1 MTEQNNNSEYA
12 KTLIDTLHKGLFPF
26 VAVVSLIIA
35 ITSVGVGF
43 YQMKYARLSEQKV
56 AELETKVATLQGQLS
71 FKDQSEFEV
80 AVAASIN
87 KFVAQKQQADIDQK
101 YAQFEAAPEKVEEGK
116 HIYGDLGARFTLVE
130 FSDMECP
137 FCKRFHDTPKQIV
150 DASKGNVNWQWKHMP
165 LDFHNPA
172 AHKEALAAE
181 CIAEQK
187 GNRGFWVFV
196 NDIFHHTQGNGGG
209 VADLA
214 SVVTGVGADLDAFRE
229 CLGSGKYEDKVEAD
243 IQKAK
248 SYGVNGTPA
257 TFVVDNHTGKS
268 QLLGG
273 AQPAQAIMAVMRK
286 MMIESQQDDS
296 ANQ

>member
-1 MTEQNNNSEYA
+1 MTEQSTKSLRLGVVA
-12 KTLIDTLHKGLFPF
+12 AVLLGLVGTGFGIYQF
-26 VAVVSLIIA
+26 VKEKELAQEIA
-35 ITSVGVGF
+35 SVKSTVNQVKDAESVTF
-43 YQMKYARLSEQKV
+43 KSKAEFEAAV
-56 AELETKVATLQGQLS
+56 AE
-71 FKDQSEFEV
+71 
-80 AVAASIN
+80 SIN

-101 YAQFEAAPEKVEEGK
+101 YAQFEAAPEKVEDGK

-130 FSDMECP
+130 FSDLECP
-137 FCKRFHDTPKQIV
+137 YCKQFHDTPKQIV

-172 AHKEALAAE
+172 ALKEALAAE
-181 CIAEQK
+181 CVAEQK

-196 NDIFHHTQGNGGG
+196 NDVFQYSQGNGRG
-209 VADLA
+209 VADLP
-214 SVVTGVGADLDAFRE
+214 SLVTGVGADLEAFRE
-229 CLGSGKYEDKVEAD
+229 CFASGRFEEKVLAD
-243 IQKAK
+243 IRQAK
-248 SYGVNGTPA
+248 SHGVNGTPA

-296 ANQ
+296 ANK

>member
-1 MTEQNNNSEYA
+1 MKGTE
-12 KTLIDTLHKGLFPF
+12 
-26 VAVVSLIIA
+26 
-35 ITSVGVGF
+35 GV
-43 YQMKYARLSEQKV
+43 
-56 AELETKVATLQGQLS
+56 T
-71 FKDQSEFEV
+71 FKSKAEFEV
-80 AVAASIN
+80 AVAESIN

-101 YAQFEAAPEKVEEGK
+101 YAKFEAAPEKVDDGK
-116 HIYGDLGARFTLVE
+116 HIYGAPGARFTLVE

-137 FCKRFHDTPKQIV
+137 FCKQFHDTPKQIV

-165 LDFHNPA
+165 LDFHNPT
-172 AHKEALAAE
+172 AHREALAAE

-196 NDIFHHTQGNGGG
+196 NDIFHHSQGNGAG

-214 SVVTGVGADLDAFRE
+214 SVVTGVGADLDEFRD
-229 CLGSGKYEDKVEAD
+229 CLGSGKHEDKVEAD

-257 TFVVDNHTGKS
+257 TFVVDNQTGKS

-286 MMIESQQDDS
+286 MMIESQPDDS
-296 ANQ
+296 ASQ

>member
-1 MTEQNNNSEYA
+1 MTEQSTKSLRLGVVA
-12 KTLIDTLHKGLFPF
+12 AILLGLVGTGFGIYQF
-26 VAVVSLIIA
+26 VKEKDLAQEIA
-35 ITSVGVGF
+35 NVKSTVNQVKDAEGVTF
-43 YQMKYARLSEQKV
+43 KSKAEFEAAV
-56 AELETKVATLQGQLS
+56 AE
-71 FKDQSEFEV
+71 
-80 AVAASIN
+80 SIN

-116 HIYGDLGARFTLVE
+116 HISHGDLGARFTLVE

-286 MMIESQQDDS
+286 KMMIESQQDDS

>member
-1 MTEQNNNSEYA
+1 MTEQSSKSLRLGVVA
-12 KTLIDTLHKGLFPF
+12 SILLGLVGTGFGIYQF
-26 VAVVSLIIA
+26 VKEKELAQEIA
-35 ITSVGVGF
+35 SVKSSVKQVMDAEGITFKSKAEF
-43 YQMKYARLSEQKV
+43 EAAV
-56 AELETKVATLQGQLS
+56 AE
-71 FKDQSEFEV
+71 
-80 AVAASIN
+80 SIN
-87 KFVAQKQQADIDQK
+87 KFVAQKQQADIEQK
-101 YAQFEAAPEKVEEGK
+101 YVLFQGASEKVEDGK

-137 FCKRFHDTPKQIV
+137 FCKQFHDTPKQIV
-150 DASKGNVNWQWKHMP
+150 DASKGNVNVQWKHMP

-172 AHKEALAAE
+172 ARKEALAAE

-196 NDIFHHTQGNGGG
+196 NDIFYHSQGNGAG

-214 SVVTGVGADLDAFRE
+214 SVVTGVGADLDVFRE
-229 CLGSGKYEDKVEAD
+229 CLRSGKYEDKVEAD

-257 TFVVDNHTGKS
+257 TFVVDNQTGKS

-286 MMIESQQDDS
+286 MMIESQQDEA
-296 ANQ
+296 AN

>member
-1 MTEQNNNSEYA
+1 M
-12 KTLIDTLHKGLFPF
+12 
-26 VAVVSLIIA
+26 
-35 ITSVGVGF
+35 
-43 YQMKYARLSEQKV
+43 
-56 AELETKVATLQGQLS
+56 AE
-71 FKDQSEFEV
+71 
-80 AVAASIN
+80 SIN

-101 YAQFEAAPEKVEEGK
+101 YAQFEAAPEKVEDGK

-137 FCKRFHDTPKQIV
+137 FCKQFHDTPKQIV

-196 NDIFHHTQGNGGG
+196 NEIFHHSKGNGAG
-209 VADLA
+209 VSDLA

-229 CLGSGKYEDKVEAD
+229 CLSSGKHEDKVQAD

-257 TFVVDNHTGKS
+257 TFVVDNQTGKS

>member
-1 MTEQNNNSEYA
+1 MTEQSSKSLRLGVVA
-12 KTLIDTLHKGLFPF
+12 SILLGLVGTGFGIYQF
-26 VAVVSLIIA
+26 VKEKELAQEIA
-35 ITSVGVGF
+35 SVKSSVKQVMDVEGITFKSKAEF
-43 YQMKYARLSEQKV
+43 EAAV
-56 AELETKVATLQGQLS
+56 AE
-71 FKDQSEFEV
+71 
-80 AVAASIN
+80 SIN
-87 KFVAQKQQADIDQK
+87 KFVAQKQQADIEQK
-101 YAQFEAAPEKVEEGK
+101 YALFQGAPEKVEDGK

-137 FCKRFHDTPKQIV
+137 FCKQFHDTPKQIV
-150 DASKGNVNWQWKHMP
+150 DASKGNVNVQWKHMP

-172 AHKEALAAE
+172 ARKEALAAE

-196 NDIFHHTQGNGGG
+196 NDIFYHSQGNGAG

-214 SVVTGVGADLDAFRE
+214 SVATGVGADLDVLRE
-229 CLGSGKYEDKVEAD
+229 CLRSGKYEDKVEAD

-257 TFVVDNHTGKS
+257 TFVVDNQTGKS

-286 MMIESQQDDS
+286 MMIESQQGEA
-296 ANQ
+296 AN

>member
-1 MTEQNNNSEYA
+1 MTEQSSKSLRLGVVA
-12 KTLIDTLHKGLFPF
+12 AILLGLVGTGFGIYQF
-26 VAVVSLIIA
+26 VKDKELAQEIA
-35 ITSVGVGF
+35 SVKSSVKLVMDAEGITFKSKAEF
-43 YQMKYARLSEQKV
+43 EAAV
-56 AELETKVATLQGQLS
+56 AE
-71 FKDQSEFEV
+71 
-80 AVAASIN
+80 SIN
-87 KFVAQKQQADIDQK
+87 KFVAQKQQADIEQK
-101 YAQFEAAPEKVEEGK
+101 YVLFQGASEKVEDGK

-137 FCKRFHDTPKQIV
+137 FCKQFHDTPKQIV
-150 DASKGNVNWQWKHMP
+150 DASKGNVNVQWKHMP

-172 AHKEALAAE
+172 ARKEALAAE

-196 NDIFHHTQGNGGG
+196 NDIFYHSQGNGAG

-229 CLGSGKYEDKVEAD
+229 CLRSGKYEDKVEAD

-257 TFVVDNHTGKS
+257 TFVVDNQTGKS

-286 MMIESQQDDS
+286 MMIESQQDEE
-296 ANQ
+296 AN

>member
-1 MTEQNNNSEYA
+1 MTEQSTKSLRLGVVA
-12 KTLIDTLHKGLFPF
+12 AIILGLAGTGFGIYQF
-26 VAVVSLIIA
+26 VKEKELAQEIA
-35 ITSVGVGF
+35 SVKSTVNQVKDAEGVTF
-43 YQMKYARLSEQKV
+43 KSKAEFEAAV
-56 AELETKVATLQGQLS
+56 AE
-71 FKDQSEFEV
+71 
-80 AVAASIN
+80 SIN

-101 YAQFEAAPEKVEEGK
+101 YAQFEAAPEKVEDGK

-196 NDIFHHTQGNGGG
+196 NDIFYHTQGNGGG

-248 SYGVNGTPA
+248 GYGVNGTPA
-257 TFVVDNHTGKS
+257 TFVVDNQTGKS

>member
-1 MTEQNNNSEYA
+1 MTEQSTKSLRLGVVA
-12 KTLIDTLHKGLFPF
+12 AILLGLVGTGFGIYQF
-26 VAVVSLIIA
+26 VKEKDLAQEIA
-35 ITSVGVGF
+35 NVKSTVNQVKDAEGVTF
-43 YQMKYARLSEQKV
+43 KSKAEFEAAV
-56 AELETKVATLQGQLS
+56 AE
-71 FKDQSEFEV
+71 
-80 AVAASIN
+80 SIN

-101 YAQFEAAPEKVEEGK
+101 YAAQFEAAPEKVEEGK

-268 QLLGG
+268 KLLGG

>member
-1 MTEQNNNSEYA
+1 MTEQSTKSLRLGVVA
-12 KTLIDTLHKGLFPF
+12 AILLGLVGTGFGIYQF
-26 VAVVSLIIA
+26 VKEKDLAQEIA
-35 ITSVGVGF
+35 NVKSTVNQVKDAEGVTF
-43 YQMKYARLSEQKV
+43 KSKAEFEAAV
-56 AELETKVATLQGQLS
+56 AE
-71 FKDQSEFEV
+71 
-80 AVAASIN
+80 SIN

-101 YAQFEAAPEKVEEGK
+101 YAQFEAAPGEGRRRQT
-116 HIYGDLGARFTLVE
+116 HLRGPWCSVHAGGVLRYGVR
-130 FSDMECP
+130 P

-257 TFVVDNHTGKS
+257 TFVVDNHT
-268 QLLGG
+268 
-273 AQPAQAIMAVMRK
+273 
-286 MMIESQQDDS
+286 
-296 ANQ
+296 

>member
-1 MTEQNNNSEYA
+1 MTEQSSKSLRLGVVA
-12 KTLIDTLHKGLFPF
+12 SILLGLVGTGFGIYQF
-26 VAVVSLIIA
+26 VKEKELAQEIA
-35 ITSVGVGF
+35 SVKSSVKQVMDVEGITFKSKAEF
-43 YQMKYARLSEQKV
+43 EAAV
-56 AELETKVATLQGQLS
+56 AE
-71 FKDQSEFEV
+71 
-80 AVAASIN
+80 SIN
-87 KFVAQKQQADIDQK
+87 KFVAQKQQADIEQK
-101 YAQFEAAPEKVEEGK
+101 YALFQGAPEKVEDGK

-137 FCKRFHDTPKQIV
+137 FCKQFHDTPKQIV
-150 DASKGNVNWQWKHMP
+150 DASKGNVNVLWKHMP

-172 AHKEALAAE
+172 ARKEALAAE

-196 NDIFHHTQGNGGG
+196 NDIFYHSQGNGAG

-214 SVVTGVGADLDAFRE
+214 SVATGVGADLDVLRE
-229 CLGSGKYEDKVEAD
+229 CLRSGKYEDKVEAD

-257 TFVVDNHTGKS
+257 TFVVDNQTGKS

-286 MMIESQQDDS
+286 MMIESQQGEA
-296 ANQ
+296 AN

>member
-1 MTEQNNNSEYA
+1 MTEQSTKSLRLGVVA
-12 KTLIDTLHKGLFPF
+12 AILLGLVGTGFGIYQF
-26 VAVVSLIIA
+26 VKEKDLAQEIA
-35 ITSVGVGF
+35 NVKSTVNQVKDAEGVTF
-43 YQMKYARLSEQKV
+43 KSKAEFEAAV
-56 AELETKVATLQGQLS
+56 AE
-71 FKDQSEFEV
+71 
-80 AVAASIN
+80 SIN
-87 KFVAQKQQADIDQK
+87 KFIAQNQQADIDQK

>member
-1 MTEQNNNSEYA
+1 MTEQSTKSLRLGVVA
-12 KTLIDTLHKGLFPF
+12 AILLGLVGTGFGIYQF
-26 VAVVSLIIA
+26 VKEKDLAQEIA
-35 ITSVGVGF
+35 NVKSTVNQVKDAEGVTF
-43 YQMKYARLSEQKV
+43 KSKAEFEAAV
-56 AELETKVATLQGQLS
+56 AE
-71 FKDQSEFEV
+71 
-80 AVAASIN
+80 SIN

-137 FCKRFHDTPKQIV
+137 SFCKRFHDTPKQIV

>member
-1 MTEQNNNSEYA
+1 MTEQSSKSLCLGVVA
-12 KTLIDTLHKGLFPF
+12 SILLGLVGTGFGIYQF
-26 VAVVSLIIA
+26 VKEKELAQEIA
-35 ITSVGVGF
+35 SVKSSVKQVMDVEGITFKSKAEF
-43 YQMKYARLSEQKV
+43 EAAV
-56 AELETKVATLQGQLS
+56 AE
-71 FKDQSEFEV
+71 
-80 AVAASIN
+80 SIN
-87 KFVAQKQQADIDQK
+87 KFVAQKQQADIEQK
-101 YAQFEAAPEKVEEGK
+101 YALFQGAPEKVEDGK

-137 FCKRFHDTPKQIV
+137 FCKQFHDTPKQIV
-150 DASKGNVNWQWKHMP
+150 DASKGNVNVQWKHMP

-172 AHKEALAAE
+172 ARKEALATE

-196 NDIFHHTQGNGGG
+196 NDIFYHSQGNGAG

-214 SVVTGVGADLDAFRE
+214 SVVTGVGADLDVLRE
-229 CLGSGKYEDKVEAD
+229 CLRSGKYEDKVEAD

-257 TFVVDNHTGKS
+257 TFVVDNQTGKS

-286 MMIESQQDDS
+286 MMIESQQGEA
-296 ANQ
+296 AN

>member
-1 MTEQNNNSEYA
+1 MTEQSTKSLRLGVVA
-12 KTLIDTLHKGLFPF
+12 AILLGLVGTGFGIYQF
-26 VAVVSLIIA
+26 VKEKDLAQEIA
-35 ITSVGVGF
+35 NVKSTVNQVKDAEGVTF
-43 YQMKYARLSEQKV
+43 KSKAEFEAAV
-56 AELETKVATLQGQLS
+56 AE
-71 FKDQSEFEV
+71 
-80 AVAASIN
+80 SIN

-243 IQKAK
+243 IQKA
-248 SYGVNGTPA
+248 
-257 TFVVDNHTGKS
+257 
-268 QLLGG
+268 
-273 AQPAQAIMAVMRK
+273 
-286 MMIESQQDDS
+286 
-296 ANQ
+296 

>member
-1 MTEQNNNSEYA
+1 MTEQSTKSLRLGVVA
-12 KTLIDTLHKGLFPF
+12 AILLGLVGTGFGIYQF
-26 VAVVSLIIA
+26 VKEKDLAQEIA
-35 ITSVGVGF
+35 NVKSTVNQVKDAEGVTF
-43 YQMKYARLSEQKV
+43 KSKAEFEAAV
-56 AELETKVATLQGQLS
+56 AE
-71 FKDQSEFEV
+71 
-80 AVAASIN
+80 SIN

-181 CIAEQK
+181 CIVEQK

-214 SVVTGVGADLDAFRE
+214 SVVTGVGADLDAF
-229 CLGSGKYEDKVEAD
+229 GSASAQESTKTRLKLTSRKPRAM
-243 IQKAK
+243 A
-248 SYGVNGTPA
+248 S
-257 TFVVDNHTGKS
+257 TGH
-268 QLLGG
+268 QPLL
-273 AQPAQAIMAVMRK
+273 
-286 MMIESQQDDS
+286 
-296 ANQ
+296 